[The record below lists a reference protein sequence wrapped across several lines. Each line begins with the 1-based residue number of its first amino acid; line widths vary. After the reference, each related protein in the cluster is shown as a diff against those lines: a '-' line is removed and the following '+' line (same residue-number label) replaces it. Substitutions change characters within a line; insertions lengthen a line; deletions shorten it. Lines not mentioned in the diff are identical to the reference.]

1 LEHDGTNSFGDSSPS
16 RRNILLI
23 GSRGIGKTY
32 LLQKW
37 VAEFKPN
44 KKPLVLHEKE
54 EEWKMYDVEC
64 LRVGMLN
71 RKTFLRE
78 AAQNRTVIVD
88 DALNL
93 TKNYVDKLL
102 GLASVNRSLNT
113 TFIVSLQGLGV
124 LKERRDALSVFDTLI
139 FFKGSEA
146 CAFLVKKTTR
156 FSREV
161 ELVRKKIEELEAH
174 EILVYDS
181 ESGFWYK
188 TTNEDAQLLNEL
200 LTKPLAK
207 GQRLE
212 LQQLPSEGSS
222 KNFQIESKK
231 SRIKRLIEKGVE
243 RRQILKDVDTSAGYL
258 TKVLSELRLE
268 GFDIPIAKS
277 GRPRELVKPVACILQ
292 NQSGGVDDV

>member
-1 LEHDGTNSFGDSSPS
+1 MSDVKTEGFGDASPS
-16 RRNILLI
+16 RRNILVI

-54 EEWKMYDVEC
+54 EEWKGYEVEC
-64 LRVGMLN
+64 LRIGMLN
-71 RKTFLRE
+71 RKAFLRE

-93 TKNYVDKLL
+93 IKNYADKLL

-161 ELVRKKIEELEAH
+161 ELVRKKIEELDTH

-188 TTNEDAQLLNEL
+188 TTNEDALLLNEL
-200 LTKPLAK
+200 LTKPLVK
-207 GQRLE
+207 GEKLE
-212 LQQLPSEGSS
+212 SSQPPSEGSS
-222 KNFQIESKK
+222 NDFQVESKK
-231 SRIKRLIEKGVE
+231 SMIKGLIEGGVD
-243 RRQILKDVDTSAGYL
+243 RRQILKDVGTSAGYL

-268 GFDIPIAKS
+268 GFNIPILKS
-277 GRPRELVKPVACILQ
+277 GRPRELTQPVACILQ
-292 NQSGGVDDV
+292 NQSGGVLDV